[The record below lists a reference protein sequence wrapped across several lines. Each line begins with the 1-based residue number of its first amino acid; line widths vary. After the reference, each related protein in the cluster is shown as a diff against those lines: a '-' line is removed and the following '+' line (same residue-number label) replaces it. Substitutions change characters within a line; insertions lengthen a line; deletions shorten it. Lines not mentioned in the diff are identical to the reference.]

1 MRVQLLLAR
10 TDGTTRKWKFGHYWL
25 QYSTSIT
32 SPTGLRSTVN
42 SISIVSTLSPQDV
55 RTCFVIGNSGHLR
68 LQPSFFAP
76 SREEYSSGIR
86 LAIRRKQLR
95 PLAAKCKHE
104 DSELLWK
111 KIENEETKRAW
122 TSRQQKQRRNNMPK
136 RTNSTSTQW
145 QNNTLIQQV
154 HPCTQQLHTDNE
166 CQ

>member
-95 PLAAKCKHE
+95 PLAAKCKQE

-111 KIENEETKRAW
+111 KIETRKQNGPGLAG
-122 TSRQQKQRRNNMPK
+122 SRSNDATTCRRGQTAHQHNGK
-136 RTNSTSTQW
+136 TTR
-145 QNNTLIQQV
+145 
-154 HPCTQQLHTDNE
+154 
-166 CQ
+166 